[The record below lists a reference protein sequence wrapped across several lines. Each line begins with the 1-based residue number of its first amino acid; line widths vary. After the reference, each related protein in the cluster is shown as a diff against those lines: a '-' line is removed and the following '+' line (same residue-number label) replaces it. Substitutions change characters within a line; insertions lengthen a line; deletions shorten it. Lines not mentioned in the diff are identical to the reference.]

1 MNVFQKIYKTFTEN
15 AYSDSDDNYQLFLL
29 DVINKMIPIVEFTS
43 DGIIVDANDS
53 YLSMMACDLSE
64 IKDKHHSV
72 FIDVGYKEEQ
82 DYDKFWED
90 LRNGII
96 QNTECH
102 RVRKDGVSIW
112 IKAKYYPITGSDG
125 KVSKVIKFATDVT
138 DLKKSFLETEKQ
150 KVQLQAIVN
159 TTIDG
164 MITIDKNGI
173 VLSFNPA
180 CEKIFGYSADEIIG
194 SSIKPLIT
202 ESYYAELDS
211 YIKNYKP
218 SKESKI
224 INPGREIEG
233 RRKNGQ
239 IFPLELSIAD
249 ASFAN
254 VSIYSGIVR
263 DISERKEL
271 ERMKTEFVSVVSH
284 ELRTPLTSIMGS
296 LGLISGIMS
305 KSLPEK
311 VNNLIEIA
319 RNNCKSLSILI
330 NDLLDI
336 DKIASGK
343 MRFDMSP
350 ESLSK
355 LIAPSIDAMVSYA
368 VKFAV
373 NIENNIQDSNIFINV
388 DPERF
393 KQIII
398 NLLSNA
404 IKFSEKG
411 GNVKLYRLITNGSV
425 RICVEDYGSGI
436 PKEFQNSIFQKF
448 SQANSSDTRVK
459 GGSGLGLHITKKIVE
474 SMQGAIG
481 FISKPDKGTIFWV
494 DFPIIEDKNDTIRYK
509 TGELLKNQIEQVNN
523 KHKILICEDNADIV
537 TILKMQIEEVGY
549 ETDVAYNLTEAQ
561 RKIKTNKYS
570 AITLD
575 LLYSMGGSGLKFI
588 SQLREDSD
596 TAKLPIIVVSI
607 VAQDGKAMMN
617 ASAFG
622 MIDWLQKPI
631 DEHKLKIALD
641 RAVSKK

>member
-1 MNVFQKIYKTFTEN
+1 MNIFKKIYKTFTEN
-15 AYSDSDDNYQLFLL
+15 TSEASDSNYQVFLL
-29 DVINKMIPIVEFTS
+29 DVINKMIPIVEFTA

-53 YLSMMACDLSE
+53 YLNMMLYEISD
-64 IKDKHHSV
+64 IKDKHHNI
-72 FIDVGYKEEQ
+72 FIREEYKNSYEQ
-82 DYDKFWED
+82 KKIWEG

-96 QNTECH
+96 QTGEFH
-102 RVRKDGVSIW
+102 GVRKDGESIW
-112 IKAKYYPITGSDG
+112 VKAKYYPITGLDG
-125 KVSKVIKFATDVT
+125 KVSRVIKFATDIT
-138 DLKKSFLETEKQ
+138 DLKKSFLEAEKQ

-164 MITIDKNGI
+164 MITIDKNGV
-173 VLSFNPA
+173 VLTFNPA

-194 SSIKPLIT
+194 ENVKPLVP
-202 ESYYAELDS
+202 EAHYRELCS

-218 SKESKI
+218 TNKSKI
-224 INPGREIEG
+224 INTAREIEG

-239 IFPLELSIAD
+239 VFPLELSIAD
-249 ASFAN
+249 ASFAD

-263 DISERKEL
+263 DISEHKEL

-305 KSLPEK
+305 KTLPDK

-343 MRFDMSP
+343 MRFDMIP

-355 LIAPSIDAMVSYA
+355 LITPSIEAIITYA

-373 NIENNIQDSNIFINV
+373 NIENNIHDSNIFINV
-388 DPERF
+388 DAERF
-393 KQIII
+393 KQVII

-411 GNVKLYRLITNGSV
+411 GNIKLYRLITNGRV

-436 PKEFQNSIFQKF
+436 PKEFQNSIFEKF

-474 SMQGAIG
+474 SMHGTIG

-494 DFPIIEDKNDTIRYK
+494 EFCITEDKTDIMIYK
-509 TGELLKNQIEQVNN
+509 PGVLSKSEEQQLNN
-523 KHKILICEDNADIV
+523 KHKILICEDNSDIV

-549 ETDVAYNLTEAQ
+549 ETDVAYNLTDAL
-561 RKIKTNKYS
+561 RKIKANKYS

-588 SQLREDSD
+588 SQLREDSS
-596 TAKLPIIVVSI
+596 TANLPIIVVSI

-617 ASAFG
+617 ADAFG
-622 MIDWLQKPI
+622 TIDWLQKPI